1 MALES
6 IHHAKNIYDATRIRA
21 IGPDEIVDKYASYA
35 SSRFKDAR
43 HSGVVRPLVIPARNE
58 AYDLPATLL
67 SAAHNHD
74 VFPLVI
80 DNLSTDDTAKIAR
93 RMGAGVLTVDYG
105 KKMAA
110 TQEGLRSARHDLGA
124 RAIYFSDA
132 DTLFPKDWADAMH
145 RRLTR
150 SDQGNGS
157 AVFGNS
163 LLWHGESRTTD
174 TLLSAAKLA
183 RAAQRAV
190 FPGEVV
196 ARGHNYA
203 VLLDQDGK
211 MEDSMNQIDPHT
223 FSGDD
228 LHIRNALIES
238 GANVVGAS
246 DLGATVVTRNDRVS
260 SITQRISR
268 NYNKQRDA
276 AYDEHYEKDRD

>member
-21 IGPDEIVDKYASYA
+21 IDPDEIVNTYAAYTT
-35 SSRFKDAR
+35 SRFNDAR
-43 HSGVVRPLVIPARNE
+43 HSGTVRPLVIPARNE
-58 AYDLPATLL
+58 ASDLPAALL
-67 SAAHNHD
+67 SASHNHD
-74 VFPLVI
+74 IFPLVI

-93 RMGAGVLTVDYG
+93 KMGAGVLTVDYG

-132 DTLFPKDWADAMH
+132 DTLFPKDWANAMH
-145 RRLTR
+145 RKLTR
-150 SDQGNGS
+150 TDHGNGS

-163 LLWHGESRTTD
+163 LLWHGESRSTD
-174 TLLSAAKLA
+174 ILLSAAKLA
-183 RAAQRAV
+183 RAAHRAI

-203 VLLDQDGK
+203 VLLDEDGR
-211 MEDSMNQIDPHT
+211 MEDAMNLIDPHT

-228 LHIRNALIES
+228 LYIRNALIDS
-238 GANVVGAS
+238 GAHVVGVG
-246 DLGATVVTRNDRVS
+246 DLGTTVVTRNDRVR
-260 SITQRISR
+260 SITQRLSR
-268 NYNKQRDA
+268 SYNKKRDA
-276 AYDEHYEKDRD
+276 EYDTHYEA